1 MKGRVLMETISQP
14 VVIVDPVCS
23 GADLAPAFAEKGIP
37 VIAVR
42 STTLAETNLTGYGN
56 NIPSTHFLKVYNNHP
71 TLADDL
77 RQWNPRAI
85 IAGTETG
92 VWLADKLAAMLTP
105 QLANIPH
112 LSLARRHKGEMQ
124 KALANAGLPV
134 IPTLNTASAA
144 EVTDW
149 LREHDL
155 TDKAL
160 VLKPP
165 VSMGSDNVFHIPPG
179 GDWKRIFNYILST
192 PTALLREPNETVIVQ
207 EQITGTE
214 YSVDTVSAAGKHVLA
229 HLTKCKRISM
239 GEGMTVMDHTEFV
252 PFDNE
257 QHGELLH
264 YAKQAID
271 ALGIRW
277 GAAHNEIMLTAA
289 GPRLIETGAR
299 MCGGPIIALARAAT
313 GSSQLERVLEA
324 YLDGEIQ
331 NQRYDFKQTVVPVF
345 LNSPVSGILR
355 NVEILDKL
363 RSLPTHLSTHLWL
376 KNGDPVPRT
385 IDVDT
390 TLGVIALA
398 GERHAVFA
406 DYLKVRQ
413 VEAQLIIHS

>member
-1 MKGRVLMETISQP
+1 MKTRSQA

-23 GADLAPAFAEKGIP
+23 GSDLAPAFAEKGIP

-56 NIPSTHFLKVYNNHP
+56 NIPTDRFLKVYNNHP
-71 TLADDL
+71 GLADDL

-105 QLANIPH
+105 QFANIPH

-124 KALANAGLPV
+124 KALANAGLP
-134 IPTLNTASAA
+134 IIRTLNTASVA

-179 GDWKRIFNYILST
+179 GDWKRIFNHILST

-214 YSVDTVSAAGKHVLA
+214 YSVDTVSAAGNHTLA
-229 HLTKCKRISM
+229 HLTRCTRTSV
-239 GEGMTVMDHTEFV
+239 GEGRTVMDYTEFV
-252 PFDNE
+252 PFANE

-264 YAKQAID
+264 YAKQAVD

-289 GPRLIETGAR
+289 GPRLIEIGAR
-299 MCGGPIIALARAAT
+299 MCGGSIIELARAAT
-313 GSSQLERVLEA
+313 GSSQLERVVEA
-324 YLDGEIQ
+324 YLNGEIQ
-331 NQRYDFKQTVVPVF
+331 TKHYQFKQTVVPIF

-355 NVEILDKL
+355 NVEIFDTLQT
-363 RSLPTHLSTHLWL
+363 LPTLFSTHVWL
-376 KNGDPVPRT
+376 KNGDHVPRT
-385 IDVDT
+385 INVDT

-406 DYLKVRQ
+406 DYAKVRQ
-413 VEAQLIIHS
+413 IEAQLIIN